1 MPRVQV
7 NRPAL
12 WTLATCG
19 VIVGFAALA
28 AVGALTTL
36 GPGDDSGQDDPL
48 TALALLLAI
57 LAFVVQIFVYAFQT
71 GQSNAATR
79 RGEELNTETRGAL
92 NEIRANSAATQKV
105 LFSQFDRLL
114 DYVVGP
120 EAAARG
126 DEAAQEVDEPESAP
140 EEEGPAT
147 ASEIRRLLETR
158 LGRPTFSARVGQSE
172 EDSRIL
178 EALMTPLDRTESADV
193 VARLQM
199 LSPLAIAKFM
209 RLLFNERTAR
219 RHGSTPG
226 FKAADGDHVALSS
239 KELINEGLAEF
250 VNGRVRLTGLGRRV
264 AQLFA
269 QPKDEQPDWWEEVT
283 APLRRRPGNDAP

>member
-79 RGEELNTETRGAL
+79 RREELNTETRGAL

-140 EEEGPAT
+140 EEEG
-147 ASEIRRLLETR
+147 RR
-158 LGRPTFSARVGQSE
+158 
-172 EDSRIL
+172 
-178 EALMTPLDRTESADV
+178 
-193 VARLQM
+193 
-199 LSPLAIAKFM
+199 
-209 RLLFNERTAR
+209 
-219 RHGSTPG
+219 
-226 FKAADGDHVALSS
+226 
-239 KELINEGLAEF
+239 
-250 VNGRVRLTGLGRRV
+250 
-264 AQLFA
+264 
-269 QPKDEQPDWWEEVT
+269 
-283 APLRRRPGNDAP
+283 PLRRFAGYSKRAWGGPPSLRVWGRVKKIRGFWRR